1 MNISSTPFIRNDYWP
16 DYNDINQLNQR
27 IDEVENEISLV
38 NIHLSNDIENVSN
51 NLNTY
56 VNDQADTT
64 IANNVIVNNLNANY
78 AEGRFANFDNTFTNN
93 AYIENLTVNKPVFD
107 ITLNTPHLENTTSL
121 NGNFYSPNLI
131 GAKFSGDI
139 SGDLN
144 VVNVNQ
150 LNVVDATIA
159 NLFVNTSA
167 TPIQSSAVLGYD
179 SEGRVIPIHATY
191 DVGFPEDADYLF
203 TDHAGT
209 AFPGI
214 AATEVDA
221 SSNLITAYGV
231 KNAIDA
237 LNAGVSDNLNLINN
251 ALNDIDEWEN
261 TFENSVANSFNDVA
275 NTFNDVNNFVNNT
288 FNEVNNNLDALN
300 NNITETNNTLKDL
313 IENYLTIDT
322 SGFINSTNPINIQ
335 TVTDVETVR
344 FGSVPAGATNI
355 GNGASMK
362 LDGTKLSI
370 YIPGVFWSQE
380 NCHDMF
386 YHCNYLNSNVEMP
399 KDAIDCSRM
408 FYDCFN
414 LNQSINIPNTV
425 ENCTEMF
432 HQCSRLD
439 QPITVPSS
447 AVDCDSMF
455 SYCEN
460 LDRYI
465 TISNGVES
473 CSEMFSTC
481 GKLKHLTVIPS
492 SAVNCSSMFADCATY
507 NQPIAIPS
515 SVTDCY
521 YTFGQCT
528 NLNQDV
534 YIYSENITN
543 MEGMFQDCTNM
554 EGKQVHIRSSIPLDT
569 SNAIYNSLVNGLT
582 GVNFEGNIINDLE
595 EPTVWPP
602 EIQNIN
608 IQEPVASLD
617 YQLQEQDVVVKTDLP
632 SAFTEAMYNANN
644 ALHVSIP
651 SNSFVNWIHAASRLT
666 QYETITKIRN
676 ATIYLTSN
684 GTTASNTLN
693 ISGNIPVEDLNPL
706 NLDIE
711 DFDRFTSISLYATG
725 NIIYV
730 DDELESVAK
739 SFTINNQALF
749 TYNVLNYR

>member
-38 NIHLSNDIENVSN
+38 NIRLSNDIENVSN

-56 VNDQADTT
+56 VNDQANTT
-64 IANNVIVNNLNANY
+64 ITNNIIVNNLNVNY

-159 NLFVNTSA
+159 NLFVNTSV
-167 TPIQSSAVLGYD
+167 TPVQSSAVLGYD
-179 SEGRVIPIHATY
+179 SEGRVIPIHATF

-209 AFPGI
+209 AFAGT
-214 AATEVDA
+214 AATEVDT
-221 SSNLITAYGV
+221 SSNLITSHGV

-237 LNAGVSDNLNLINN
+237 LNASVSDNFNLINN
-251 ALNDIDEWEN
+251 VLSDIDEWEN

-275 NTFNDVNNFVNNT
+275 NTFNDVNNYVNNT
-288 FNEVNNNLDALN
+288 FNEVNTNLDALN

-335 TVTDVETVR
+335 TVTYVETVR
-344 FGSVPAGATNI
+344 FGSVPADVTNI

-370 YIPGVFWSQE
+370 YIPGVFRKQE
-380 NCHDMF
+380 NCSQLFSRCM
-386 YHCNYLNSNVEMP
+386 NLNSNVEIP
-399 KDAIDCSRM
+399 KDAINCSSM
-408 FYDCFN
+408 FDSCYSLKQN
-414 LNQSINIPNTV
+414 ILIPNTV
-425 ENCTEMF
+425 ENCGFMF
-432 HQCSRLD
+432 
-439 QPITVPSS
+439 
-447 AVDCDSMF
+447 
-455 SYCEN
+455 
-460 LDRYI
+460 
-465 TISNGVES
+465 
-473 CSEMFSTC
+473 
-481 GKLKHLTVIPS
+481 
-492 SAVNCSSMFADCATY
+492 NCCQTL
-507 NQPIAIPS
+507 NQNIAIPP
-515 SVTDCY
+515 SVTDCNCM
-521 YTFGQCT
+521 FMDCE
-528 NLNQDV
+528 NLNQNI
-534 YIYSENITN
+534 YIYSENITDMN
-543 MEGMFQDCTNM
+543 YMLFHTNM

-569 SNAIYNSLVNGLT
+569 SNAIYNSLVNGDA
-582 GVNFEGNIINDLE
+582 GYFEGNIINDLE

-602 EIQNIN
+602 EGYIDNS
-608 IQEPVASLD
+608 PTASFD
-617 YQLQEQDVVVKTDLP
+617 CQLQEQNVVVKTDLP

-651 SNSFVNWIHAASRLT
+651 SNEFVNWIHTYLGFDD
-666 QYETITKIRN
+666 QKQITKINN

-684 GTTASNTLN
+684 GTPVSDTIT
-693 ISGNIPVEDLNPL
+693 ISDPVSVENLNPL

-711 DFDRFTSISLYATG
+711 DFKRFNGTISLYAKG
-725 NIIYV
+725 NITYKNRNV
-730 DDELESVAK
+730 TKTTDFENLNK
-739 SFTINNQALF
+739 NLF
-749 TYNVLNYR
+749 TYNALNYR

>member
-38 NIHLSNDIENVSN
+38 NIRLSNDIENVSN

-56 VNDQADTT
+56 VNDQANTT
-64 IANNVIVNNLNANY
+64 ITNNLIVNNLNANY

-179 SEGRVIPIHATY
+179 SEGRVIPIHATF

-209 AFPGI
+209 AFAGT
-214 AATEVDA
+214 AATEVDT
-221 SSNLITAYGV
+221 SSNLITSHGV

-237 LNAGVSDNLNLINN
+237 LNADVSDNFNLINS

-275 NTFNDVNNFVNNT
+275 NTFNDVNNFVNDSLND
-288 FNEVNNNLDALN
+288 VNNNLNVLN

-322 SGFINSTNPINIQ
+322 SGFVNSTNPMNIQ
-335 TVTDVETVR
+335 SVTDVETVR
-344 FGSVPAGATNI
+344 FGSVPADATNI

-370 YIPGVFWSQE
+370 YIPGVFRKQE
-380 NCHDMF
+380 NCSYMF
-386 YHCNYLNSNVEMP
+386 FECPNLDSNVEIP
-399 KDAIDCSRM
+399 KDAIDCNCM
-408 FYDCFN
+408 FFSCFN
-414 LNQSINIPNTV
+414 LDRNIAIPNSV
-425 ENCTEMF
+425 VNCSGMF
-432 HQCSRLD
+432 
-439 QPITVPSS
+439 
-447 AVDCDSMF
+447 
-455 SYCEN
+455 YEGYN
-460 LDRYI
+460 LKQNI
-465 TISNGVES
+465 LIPNGVED
-473 CSEMFSTC
+473 CSGMF
-481 GKLKHLTVIPS
+481 GD
-492 SAVNCSSMFADCATY
+492 CSVL
-507 NQPIAIPS
+507 NQNIAIPP
-515 SVTDCY
+515 SVTNCQNMFVDCY
-521 YTFGQCT
+521 
-528 NLNQDV
+528 NLNQNV

-543 MEGMFQDCTNM
+543 LEYMFLSCTNM

-569 SNAIYNSLVNGLT
+569 SNAIYNSLVNGDT

-602 EIQNIN
+602 EGYIDNS
-608 IQEPVASLD
+608 PTASFEC
-617 YQLQEQDVVVKTDLP
+617 QLQEQDVVVKTDLP
-632 SAFTEAMYNANN
+632 SAFTEADYNANN
-644 ALHVSIP
+644 TLHVSVPLSLIV
-651 SNSFVNWIHAASRLT
+651 NSIIAYYSSPEIT
-666 QYETITKIRN
+666 KETITEIVN
-676 ATIYLTSN
+676 AEIYLTSN
-684 GTTASNTLN
+684 GTAVSNTIT
-693 ISGNIPVEDLNPL
+693 ISSPISVDNPNPL
-706 NLDIE
+706 NFDIE
-711 DFDRFTSISLYATG
+711 DFKRFSNISLYGTG
-725 NIIYV
+725 KFKYLSKGTVLTKNIV
-730 DDELESVAK
+730 
-739 SFTINNQALF
+739 INNTALF
-749 TYNVLNYR
+749 TYNTLNYR